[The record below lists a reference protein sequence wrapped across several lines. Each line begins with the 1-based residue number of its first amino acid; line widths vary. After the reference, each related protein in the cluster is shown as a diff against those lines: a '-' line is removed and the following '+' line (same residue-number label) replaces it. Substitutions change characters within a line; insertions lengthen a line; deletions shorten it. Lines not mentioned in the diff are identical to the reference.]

1 MNIKRFEFK
10 LVSRSV
16 DSLQRDK
23 ATTSFFLTLRYLS
36 KLKRSALETG
46 NWVVPTLH
54 GCVLQSERKPS
65 KVTVRVWWF
74 LVCTC
79 VHYLCKRLEVS
90 WMIDRQPGAARS
102 ARSWLYIPSHASG
115 MISRDIYYCIRHTG
129 GYRLRSRERIRR
141 FETIPHFNFEIYN
154 KCTKYTCRYK

>member
-65 KVTVRVWWF
+65 KVTVR
-74 LVCTC
+74 
-79 VHYLCKRLEVS
+79 
-90 WMIDRQPGAARS
+90 
-102 ARSWLYIPSHASG
+102 
-115 MISRDIYYCIRHTG
+115 
-129 GYRLRSRERIRR
+129 
-141 FETIPHFNFEIYN
+141 
-154 KCTKYTCRYK
+154 